1 MEWIEPKT
9 NWKVEYDEKGNYIG
23 DYLNI
28 VDINRMINN
37 TEYIVKQCNALFG
50 TSLGYPFEH
59 PIIGEELDRYT
70 FNGINYLCEMI
81 NEHVKNKKVT
91 ELQEAE
97 NTHGVMYFEYVPSW
111 TFWNAF
117 EQITKLLHDDLMK
130 IQNNKRKLKYQF
142 GIPNTGGF

>member
-1 MEWIEPKT
+1 
-9 NWKVEYDEKGNYIG
+9 
-23 DYLNI
+23 
-28 VDINRMINN
+28 
-37 TEYIVKQCNALFG
+37 
-50 TSLGYPFEH
+50 
-59 PIIGEELDRYT
+59 
-70 FNGINYLCEMI
+70 MI

-117 EQITKLLHDDLMK
+117 EQIIKLLHDDLMK

>member
-9 NWKVEYDEKGNYIG
+9 DWKVEYDEKGNYIG

-28 VDINRMINN
+28 VDIKRMINN

-59 PIIGEELDRYT
+59 PIIGEKLDRYT
-70 FNGINYLCEMI
+70 LKGIDYLCEMI

-117 EQITKLLHDDLMK
+117 EQIIKLLHDDLTK
-130 IQNNKRKLKYQF
+130 IQNDKRKLKYQF

>member
-1 MEWIEPKT
+1 MEWIESKI

-37 TEYIVKQCNALFG
+37 TECIVKQCNALFG
-50 TSLGYPFEH
+50 TTLSYVWGH
-59 PIIGEELDRYT
+59 PLIGEKLDKNMLY
-70 FNGINYLCEMI
+70 GINNLCEMI

-91 ELQEAE
+91 ELQETE
-97 NTHGVMYFEYVPSW
+97 NTHGVIYFEYVPSW

-117 EQITKLLHDDLMK
+117 EQIIKLLHDDLMK
-130 IQNNKRKLKYQF
+130 IQNDKRKLKYQF